1 MAPVWLQKQHGM
13 APALTLKANSIAI
26 IMLCIGCI
34 VAGLLVDR
42 FGASRT
48 LSLGSVLLALCSG
61 MFYSLA
67 PQYPD
72 YLFQLYG
79 LVGFSVGV
87 VGIVPFVMVRAFPA
101 EVRFTGL
108 SFSYNLS
115 YAVFGGLT
123 PICVTLLMNVSTMA
137 PGWYVMALAL
147 VGLLTGLWLRQDISH
162 EPNLCDGI
170 KQA

>member
-1 MAPVWLQKQHGM
+1 
-13 APALTLKANSIAI
+13 
-26 IMLCIGCI
+26 
-34 VAGLLVDR
+34 
-42 FGASRT
+42 
-48 LSLGSVLLALCSG
+48 
-61 MFYSLA
+61 
-67 PQYPD
+67 
-72 YLFQLYG
+72 
-79 LVGFSVGV
+79 
-87 VGIVPFVMVRAFPA
+87 MVRAFPA

-147 VGLLTGLWLRQDISH
+147 LGLLTGLWLRQDISH